1 MSKVLDK
8 ALALNPNNINATLWK
23 SNTDQVRFMQACS
36 RFGIDPENKEQ
47 LQNIRNYP
55 PLEEQF
61 RQIKRD
67 FDYIDQS
74 GFTQMPLDQYEKW
87 LGSLKSTEYK
97 QKSDEIAERIK
108 ILNAQKQKEANK
120 KPKPIIPK
128 KESPKIYMIPKE
140 FL

>member
-1 MSKVLDK
+1 
-8 ALALNPNNINATLWK
+8 
-23 SNTDQVRFMQACS
+23 
-36 RFGIDPENKEQ
+36 
-47 LQNIRNYP
+47 
-55 PLEEQF
+55 
-61 RQIKRD
+61 
-67 FDYIDQS
+67 
-74 GFTQMPLDQYEKW
+74 MPLDQYEKW